1 MKKKRGVSLGTLV
14 MLLVTAAVLA
24 GFFLLLPSLTG
35 SQDIRLDA
43 AKLAVAID
51 QSLGQLA
58 VSAGNLASGPQNTAL
73 PPGILATSAPLTGG
87 APESQS
93 HPVPTATPVPKA
105 RFSLCASGSV
115 IWNSA
120 VRKALTQNNQ
130 PTYEILTDSIPGAMN
145 ADLSVVTLEHT
156 LIDEDKL
163 TDVNQPSA
171 MLSALRGAS
180 VNTVSLGHTGIL
192 NAGMDGLK
200 QTQAAIRAAG
210 LVPFGVYASAQER
223 AQGVL
228 LERQGV
234 TIGLLHYQDDLSATG
249 RKQTT
254 EEERGV
260 AIAPLSLSGMQA
272 DIAALKNAGAQ
283 VVVVSLCW
291 GKPGASSPTDEQK
304 TLAQGLADAGADII
318 LGTHSGV
325 LQPVQVLSGNRGD
338 GRYHPVLCA
347 YSLGNLF
354 THDRESRSK
363 LASILLRAEVE
374 YDPAT
379 GCVAFENLTYTPTYA
394 WRGKQDGRTL
404 YRILLNDG
412 QTYPDFVNKD
422 QKSVMER
429 CYKLVT
435 DVMADTGIPLS
446 K

>member
-14 MLLVTAAVLA
+14 MLFLTAAVLA
-24 GFFLLLPSLTG
+24 GFFAMLPSFTG
-35 SQDIRLDA
+35 SPDIRLDA

-58 VSAGNLASGPQNTAL
+58 VSAGSLASGPQNTAL
-73 PPGILATSAPLTGG
+73 PPDILATSAPFGNDTLQYPPQAT
-87 APESQS
+87 S
-93 HPVPTATPVPKA
+93 TPVPKA

-115 IWNSA
+115 VWNSA

-130 PTYEILTDSIPGAMN
+130 PMYEILTDSISGVLS
-145 ADLSVVTLEHT
+145 ADVSIVTLEHT
-156 LIDEDKL
+156 LIDESKW

-171 MLSALRGAS
+171 LLSSLRSAG
-180 VNTVSLGHTGIL
+180 VNTVSMGHASIL
-192 NAGMDGLK
+192 NAGMDGLR
-200 QTQAAIRAAG
+200 QTQAAIRSAG
-210 LVPFGVYASAQER
+210 LIPFGVYSSVQER
-223 AQGVL
+223 DQGVV

-234 TIGLLHYQDDLSATG
+234 RIGLLHYQDELSATG

-254 EEERGV
+254 EEERHT
-260 AIAPLSLSGMQA
+260 ALSPLLLSGMQA
-272 DIAALKNAGAQ
+272 DIAAMKKAGAQ

-291 GKPGASSPTDEQK
+291 GKPGASAPTDEQK
-304 TLAQGLADAGADII
+304 SMAQGLADAGADII

-354 THDRESRSK
+354 SHDRESRTT
-363 LASILLRAEVE
+363 LASILLKTEVE

-404 YRILLNDG
+404 YRILVNDG
-412 QTYPDFVNKD
+412 QNYPDFVAKD
-422 QKSVMER
+422 QKNVMER

-435 DVMADTGIPLS
+435 DVMANTGIPLS
-446 K
+446 R

>member
-14 MLLVTAAVLA
+14 MLLVTAVVLA

-35 SQDIRLDA
+35 SQDIRVDA

-58 VSAGNLASGPQNTAL
+58 VSAGSLASGPQNTAL
-73 PPGILATSAPLTGG
+73 PPGILATSAPLAGD
-87 APESQS
+87 APQSQ
-93 HPVPTATPVPKA
+93 PMPTATPVPKA

-120 VRKALTQNNQ
+120 VRKALTRNNQ
-130 PTYEILTDSIPGAMN
+130 PTYEILTDSIPGAMS

-156 LIDEDKL
+156 LIDGDKL

-171 MLSALRGAS
+171 LLSALRGAG
-180 VNTVSLGHTGIL
+180 VNTVSLGHTSIL

-200 QTQAAIRAAG
+200 QTQAAVRAAG

-223 AQGVL
+223 AQGTL

-234 TIGLLHYQDDLSATG
+234 SIGLLHYQDELSATG

-260 AIAPLSLSGMQA
+260 ALAPLSLSGMQA

-291 GKPGASSPTDEQK
+291 GKPGASAPTDEQK

-354 THDRESRSK
+354 SHNRESRST

-412 QTYPDFVNKD
+412 QTYPDFVGKD

>member
-14 MLLVTAAVLA
+14 MLLVTAVVLA

-35 SQDIRLDA
+35 SQDIRVDA

-58 VSAGNLASGPQNTAL
+58 VSAGSLASGPQNTAL
-73 PPGILATSAPLTGG
+73 PPGILATSAPLAGD
-87 APESQS
+87 APQTQ
-93 HPVPTATPVPKA
+93 PLPTATPVPKA

-156 LIDEDKL
+156 LIDGDKL

-171 MLSALRGAS
+171 LLSALRGAG

-223 AQGVL
+223 AQGTL

-234 TIGLLHYQDDLSATG
+234 SIGLLHYQDELSSTG

-260 AIAPLSLSGMQA
+260 ALAQLSLSGMQA

-291 GKPGASSPTDEQK
+291 GKPGASAPTDEQK

-354 THDRESRSK
+354 SHDRESRST

-412 QTYPDFVNKD
+412 QTYPDFVGKD

-446 K
+446 E

>member
-1 MKKKRGVSLGTLV
+1 MKKRRGVSLGTLV
-14 MLLVTAAVLA
+14 MLLVTAAVLC

-51 QSLGQLA
+51 QSLEQFA
-58 VSAGNLASGPQNTAL
+58 VSAGNLVSGPQNTAL
-73 PPGILATSAPLTGG
+73 PPSILSTSAPSGG
-87 APESQS
+87 GEAQSQ
-93 HPVPTATPVPKA
+93 PVPTATPVPKA

-120 VRKALTQNNQ
+120 VRKALVKNKE
-130 PTYEILTDSIPGAMN
+130 PAYDILTDSLSGAMS
-145 ADLSVVTLEHT
+145 ADVSIVTLEHT
-156 LIDEDKL
+156 LIDANKL
-163 TDVNQPSA
+163 SDVNQPSQ
-171 MLSALRGAS
+171 MLSALRSAGI
-180 VNTVSLGHTGIL
+180 NTVSMGHPSIL
-192 NAGMDGLK
+192 NAGMDGLR
-200 QTQAAIRAAG
+200 QTQAAIQAAG
-210 LVPFGVYASAQER
+210 LLPFGAYASAQER

-228 LERQGV
+228 IERQGV
-234 TIGLLHYQDDLSATG
+234 RIGLLHYQDELSGTG
-249 RKQTT
+249 RKQTSA
-254 EEERGV
+254 EERSI
-260 AIAPLSLSGMQA
+260 ALAPLSLPDMQA
-272 DIAALKNAGAQ
+272 DIAAIKNAGAQ
-283 VVVVSLCW
+283 VVLVSLCW
-291 GKPGASSPTDEQK
+291 GKTGASAPTDEQK
-304 TLAQGLADAGADII
+304 VMAQGLADAGADVI

-354 THDRESRSK
+354 TYDRESRSK

-379 GCVAFENLTYTPTYA
+379 GCVAFEELSYLPTYA
-394 WRGKQDGRTL
+394 WRGKQNGQTL
-404 YRILLNDG
+404 YRILFNDG

-435 DVMADTGIPLS
+435 DVMADTGIS
-446 K
+446 QAK